1 MSPRLKRVLQSIGLL
16 LLGAVLAL
24 AFVAY
29 QQPDLLLDAVNLRY
43 CG

>member
-1 MSPRLKRVLQSIGLL
+1 MRRLLQSAGLL
-16 LLGAVLAL
+16 LLGAILAL

-29 QQPDLLLDAVNLRY
+29 RQPDLLLEAVNLRY